1 MRRRVLILTAAILAA
16 SISVAG
22 AQYNQF
28 PGVQPPVPS
37 PNSPP
42 PPMIAPGPAA
52 PSAMPRTDQPRSQL
66 VPRRGGRLPVEVPRG
81 DNDSFGDRA
90 TRCMHYGGAAGV
102 SAKEIGRFT
111 RECAN

>member
-1 MRRRVLILTAAILAA
+1 MRTRVLILAVAATIAA
-16 SISVAG
+16 VAAAP

-42 PPMIAPGPAA
+42 PPAIAPGPAA
-52 PSAMPRTDQPRSQL
+52 PSAMPRADQSRTRL
-66 VPRRGGRLPVEVPRG
+66 VPRRDRPPVEVPLG
-81 DNDSFGDRA
+81 KNDSFGDRA

-102 SAKEIGRFT
+102 PAGEIGSFT